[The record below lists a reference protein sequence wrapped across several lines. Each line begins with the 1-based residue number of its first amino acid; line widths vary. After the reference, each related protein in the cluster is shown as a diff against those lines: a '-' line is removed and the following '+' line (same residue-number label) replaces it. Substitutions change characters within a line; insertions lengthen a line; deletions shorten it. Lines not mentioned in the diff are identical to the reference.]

1 MTPPTEAAPAHARA
15 VVDVLARHGTG
26 DQGLSGEEAAARLER
41 HGPNRLPEPERESA
55 LRRLLRQF
63 RDPMIYVLIG
73 AAVLTAVLGEWVDT
87 IVIAA
92 VVITNAV
99 IGYVQEGKAEDALEG
114 IRRMLSLD
122 AQVRRDGAWQTIPA
136 EDLVPGDLV
145 RLSAGDKVPA
155 DVRLTRAST
164 LRIEESALT
173 GESVPVDKGTDPVDP
188 EAGLG
193 DRTSMAFS
201 GTVVAAGSGTGVVT
215 ATGQGTE
222 IGHITTLLEEVESL
236 ETPLTRQMNAFGR
249 TLSLVVVVLAVAMFG
264 LGALLY
270 DYTIGELTLSA
281 IGFAVAAIPE
291 GLPAVLTITLALGVQ
306 TMARRHAI
314 TRRMSSVE
322 TLGSVT
328 VICTDKTGTLTRN
341 EMTVRT
347 VVTPAGRYEVTGTGY
362 APEGEILSAG
372 TPATTAQ
379 HPGILALAEVAARAN
394 DSSVSRRGEEWVLSG
409 EPTDG
414 GLRTFALKAGVS
426 GDDGARLDAV
436 PFDSA
441 YKYMATLDRT
451 AHGTVIHL
459 KGAPDRLLDR
469 CDSQGS
475 GPEDAAPLDRA
486 FWEAQIEE
494 LGARGLRV
502 LAAAVRRADDGAVST
517 TDVDAGGFV
526 LLGLYGIID
535 PPREEAIDAIRACR
549 QAGIRVKMI
558 TGDHAGTATAI
569 AREMGIGD
577 GAAAVTGAE
586 LERADDEELRTLA
599 AEHDVFARTSPEHKL
614 RLVRALQADGEVV
627 SMTGDGV
634 NDAPSLKRADVG
646 VAMGIK
652 GTEATK
658 EAADVV
664 LADDNFAS
672 IEAAVEMGRTIYDNL
687 RKAIVFI
694 LPTNGAQ
701 GLVVLVA
708 VVLGL
713 TLPITP
719 VQVLWVNTI
728 TAVTLALALAF
739 EPSEPDV
746 MRRPPRAPGGSII
759 PRSGLLRIGYVSL
772 LIGGATIAV
781 FLLGQE
787 TGRGLEES
795 RTVAVNTLVVAQIC
809 YLFASRFSRTTSLR
823 RELLTTNP
831 VSWVCVAVML
841 ALQLLFVYAPF
852 MHAAFGSTSV
862 GLGDWLVP
870 LAVGVVVFAV
880 VEVDKALR
888 RR

>member
-15 VVDVLARHGTG
+15 VVDVLAELGTG
-26 DQGLSGEEAAARLER
+26 DQGLSREEAAARLER
-41 HGPNRLPEPERESA
+41 HGANRLPEPERESA

-63 RDPMIYVLIG
+63 RDPMIYVLIA
-73 AAVLTAVLGEWVDT
+73 AAVLTALLGEWVDT

-92 VVITNAV
+92 VVLVNAV
-99 IGYVQEGKAEDALEG
+99 IGYVQEGRAEDALEG
-114 IRRMLSLD
+114 IRQMLSLD
-122 AQVRRDGAWQTIPA
+122 AQVRRDAAWQTVPA

-145 RLSAGDKVPA
+145 RLSSGDRVPA

-173 GESVPVDKGTDPVDP
+173 GESVPVDKDTDPVAPD
-188 EAGLG
+188 AGIG

-201 GTVVAAGSGTGVVT
+201 GTVVAAGSGAGVVT
-215 ATGQGTE
+215 ATGQDTE

-236 ETPLTRQMNAFGR
+236 ETPLIRQMNAFGR
-249 TLSLVVVVLAVAMFG
+249 ALSLVVVVLAVVMFG

-270 DYTIGELTLSA
+270 DYTLGELTLAA

-306 TMARRHAI
+306 TMARRNAI
-314 TRRMSSVE
+314 TRRMGSVE

-328 VICTDKTGTLTRN
+328 VICSDKTGTLTRN

-347 VVTPAGRYEVTGTGY
+347 VVTPAGSFDVTGTGY
-362 APEGEILSAG
+362 APEGEILPAG
-372 TPATTAQ
+372 EPPTTAQ
-379 HPGILALAEVAARAN
+379 HPGVLALAEVAARAN
-394 DSSVSRRGEEWVLSG
+394 DSTVSRRGQEWVLSG

-414 GLRTFALKAGVS
+414 GLRTFALKAGVD
-426 GDDGARLDAV
+426 GDDDARLDAV

-469 CDSQGS
+469 CDSQGT
-475 GPEDAAPLDRA
+475 GPEDTAPLDRA
-486 FWEAQIEE
+486 FWEAQIDE

-502 LAAAVRRADDGAVST
+502 LAAAARRADDGATSVST
-517 TDVDAGGFV
+517 EDVDAGGFV

-535 PPREEAIDAIRACR
+535 PPREEAVAAIRACR
-549 QAGIRVKMI
+549 RAGIRVKMI

-577 GAAAVTGAE
+577 STVTGAE
-586 LERADDEELRTLA
+586 LETATDKELRTLA
-599 AEHDVFARTSPEHKL
+599 TEHDVFARTSPEHKL
-614 RLVRALQADGEVV
+614 RLVQALQANGEVV

-658 EAADVV
+658 EAADIV

-672 IEAAVEMGRTIYDNL
+672 IESAVEMGRTIYDNL

-701 GLVVLVA
+701 GLVILVA

-713 TLPITP
+713 TLPLTP

-739 EPSEPDV
+739 EPSEPDI
-746 MRRPPRAPGGSII
+746 MSRPPRTPGGSIL
-759 PRSGLLRIGYVSL
+759 PRSGLLRIGYVSV

-787 TGRGLEES
+787 AGRGVAES

-852 MHAAFGSTSV
+852 MHTAFGSTAV
-862 GLGDWLVP
+862 GLTDWLVP
-870 LAVGVVVFAV
+870 LGVGVVVFAV